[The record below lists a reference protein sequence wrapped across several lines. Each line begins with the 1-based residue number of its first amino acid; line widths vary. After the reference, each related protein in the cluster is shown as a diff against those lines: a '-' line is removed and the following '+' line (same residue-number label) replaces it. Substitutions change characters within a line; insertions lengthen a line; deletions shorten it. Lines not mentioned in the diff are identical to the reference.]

1 MRKLYETIESRK
13 IGIFESPTG
22 TGKSLSI
29 ICSSLHWLNDHRN
42 RKKIVPPKIETA
54 TTGGEVDWI
63 AEWKASKVAT
73 ENQGSLD
80 GFWPVFV
87 NAHFH
92 SFVCEKCWS
101 VLTRVRM
108 DVMIRRSLSR
118 ILSNVKIEKE
128 NDDQMT

>member
-42 RKKIVPPKIETA
+42 RKKIVPPKVEIA
-54 TTGGEVDWI
+54 TPGGEVDWI
-63 AEWKASKVAT
+63 AEWKASKVAS

-80 GFWPVFV
+80 RLCPSC
-87 NAHFH
+87 A
-92 SFVCEKCWS
+92 
-101 VLTRVRM
+101 
-108 DVMIRRSLSR
+108 
-118 ILSNVKIEKE
+118 NVHY
-128 NDDQMT
+128 

>member
-54 TTGGEVDWI
+54 TPGGEVDWI

-73 ENQGSLD
+73 ENQGSLN
-80 GFWPVFV
+80 GRRCPTKSLFTPVLDPD
-87 NAHFH
+87 HC
-92 SFVCEKCWS
+92 S
-101 VLTRVRM
+101 
-108 DVMIRRSLSR
+108 IRRSLSR
-118 ILSNVKIEKE
+118 IL
-128 NDDQMT
+128 

>member
-42 RKKIVPPKIETA
+42 RKKIVPPKLEIVTP
-54 TTGGEVDWI
+54 GGEVDWI
-63 AEWKASKVAT
+63 AEWKASKVAS

-80 GFWPVFV
+80 RLCPSCANVRY
-87 NAHFH
+87 H
-92 SFVCEKCWS
+92 SF
-101 VLTRVRM
+101 
-108 DVMIRRSLSR
+108 SL
-118 ILSNVKIEKE
+118 
-128 NDDQMT
+128 

>member
-42 RKKIVPPKIETA
+42 RKKIVPPKTET
-54 TTGGEVDWI
+54 TTPGGEVDWI

-73 ENQGSLD
+73 ENNDIIKRKNRKRKRRSGNHELSS
-80 GFWPVFV
+80 P
-87 NAHFH
+87 
-92 SFVCEKCWS
+92 SFVF
-101 VLTRVRM
+101 LTGNILLKV
-108 DVMIRRSLSR
+108 VVAR
-118 ILSNVKIEKE
+118 IGL
-128 NDDQMT
+128 T

>member
-54 TTGGEVDWI
+54 TPGGEVDWI

-80 GFWPVFV
+80 GFCQFFTKTKMDDVRWMFRSDDPCQEY
-87 NAHFH
+87 
-92 SFVCEKCWS
+92 CE
-101 VLTRVRM
+101 T
-108 DVMIRRSLSR
+108 
-118 ILSNVKIEKE
+118 
-128 NDDQMT
+128 

>member
-29 ICSSLHWLNDHRN
+29 ICSSLHWLNNHRN

-54 TTGGEVDWI
+54 TAGGEVDWI

-80 GFWPVFV
+80 GFCQLFAKTTMHGVPWTFQ
-87 NAHFH
+87 
-92 SFVCEKCWS
+92 S
-101 VLTRVRM
+101 
-108 DVMIRRSLSR
+108 
-118 ILSNVKIEKE
+118 
-128 NDDQMT
+128 DDPCQEYSQT

>member
-42 RKKIVPPKIETA
+42 RKKIVPPKTETA
-54 TTGGEVDWI
+54 TSGGEVDWI

-73 ENQGSLD
+73 ENNEI
-80 GFWPVFV
+80 VKRK
-87 NAHFH
+87 NR
-92 SFVCEKCWS
+92 K
-101 VLTRVRM
+101 RK
-108 DVMIRRSLSR
+108 RRKGNHGPSS
-118 ILSNVKIEKE
+118 
-128 NDDQMT
+128 

>member
-42 RKKIVPPKIETA
+42 RKKIVPSKIETA
-54 TTGGEVDWI
+54 TPDGEVDWI

-80 GFWPVFV
+80 GFCPMCTFV
-87 NAHFH
+87 RFPQFSAY
-92 SFVCEKCWS
+92 SVRLGS
-101 VLTRVRM
+101 VL
-108 DVMIRRSLSR
+108 RS
-118 ILSNVKIEKE
+118 
-128 NDDQMT
+128 DDPCQEYCQT

>member
-54 TTGGEVDWI
+54 TPGGEVDWI

-80 GFWPVFV
+80 GFYPRAFLSASPTCLHVRPVF
-87 NAHFH
+87 
-92 SFVCEKCWS
+92 
-101 VLTRVRM
+101 TQIRM
-108 DVMIRRSLSR
+108 DILIRRSLSR

-128 NDDQMT
+128 NGDQMT